1 MIHTPTTANILAP
14 GAKLK
19 AVVLDPNNASLL
31 ERFAVTR
38 QRQKAILKLK
48 EVDPKSLQLVVRL

>member
-1 MIHTPTTANILAP
+1 MMHTPTTVSILAP
-14 GAKLK
+14 GAKLE
-19 AVVLDPNNASLL
+19 ALVLDPKNPSLL
-31 ERFAVTR
+31 QRFAVTR